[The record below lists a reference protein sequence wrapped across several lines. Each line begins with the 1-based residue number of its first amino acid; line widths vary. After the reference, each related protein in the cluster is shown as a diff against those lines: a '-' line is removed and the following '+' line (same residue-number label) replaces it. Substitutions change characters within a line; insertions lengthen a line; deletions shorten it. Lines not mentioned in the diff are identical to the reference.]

1 MSTLKKALLVIDML
15 NDFIHKD
22 GSLYVGESSKLVKN
36 IAKRIKE
43 HRDSGNTIIYIM
55 DNHLE
60 HDKEFKMF
68 PSHCVAGEWGSEIVP
83 ELAPLKGDYLIS
95 KRRYSAFFGTD
106 LDLTLRELD
115 IKEIEMVG
123 VCTQICLLYT
133 GADARMRNYDVV
145 VHRNSASSFN
155 QEAHEFALKEM
166 ESTLGIK
173 VI

>member
-1 MSTLKKALLVIDML
+1 MKKALLVIDML
-15 NDFIHKD
+15 NDFINEK
-22 GSLYVGESSKLVKN
+22 GSLYVGQAPELVKN
-36 IAKRIKE
+36 IAKRIEE
-43 HRDSGNTIIYIM
+43 HRKDGNPIIYIM

-60 HDKEFKMF
+60 DDKEFEMF
-68 PSHCVAGEWGSEIVP
+68 PSHCLAGQWGSEIIP
-83 ELAPLKGDYLIS
+83 ELAPKKGDYLIS

-133 GADARMRNYDVV
+133 GADARMRNYEVLVQKDSV
-145 VHRNSASSFN
+145 ASFDP
-155 QEAHEFALKEM
+155 EAHKFALKEM
-166 ESTLGIK
+166 ETTLGVK